1 MYTIQGGLTYK
12 PTIEQVRTN
21 YYNEIKK
28 FISIPYTFEGF
39 DTNGQIYDRMSSKNA
54 KRLYNVYKKAET
66 LFTRYA
72 YI

>member
-1 MYTIQGGLTYK
+1 M
-12 PTIEQVRTN
+12 RTN